1 MKKIES
7 QFQDGL
13 RELLSEKPLEEI
25 NVIALCELVKSNR
38 QTFYYHFRDI
48 SDVVD
53 STFLKAKVGYGKK
66 LLDYET
72 ILKEMLTYISQ
83 NWQYVSAINKSY
95 ASDKLY
101 SFLFSYFYTKIGTLL
116 KNHNMNGVEIV
127 RYISVL
133 SSQELIFWISNKR
146 KERSTMLS
154 KRLSTIWHYL
164 VNQYQSDLKRL
175 F

>member
-1 MKKIES
+1 MKTE
-7 QFQDGL
+7 QLFQEGL
-13 RELLSEKPLEEI
+13 RTLLKQKPLDEI
-25 NVIALCELVKSNR
+25 NVIMLCDFVKSNR

-66 LLDYET
+66 FLDYEP
-72 ILKEMLTYISQ
+72 ILKEMISYISE
-83 NWQYVSAINKSY
+83 NYQYVSSVNKSY

-101 SFLFSYFYTKIGTLL
+101 SFFFSYFYLKVGNLL
-116 KNHNMNGVEIV
+116 KNHRFFGQEIT

-133 SSQELIFWISNKR
+133 SAHELNFWISNKR
-146 KERSTMLS
+146 SEKNAALI
-154 KRLSTIWHYL
+154 KRLNTIWRYL
-164 VNQYQSDLKRL
+164 VTQYQSDIKRT

>member
-1 MKKIES
+1 MKIEPI
-7 QFQDGL
+7 FQEGL
-13 RELLSEKPLEEI
+13 KQLLKEKPLEEI
-25 NVIALCELVKSNR
+25 NVIMLCDLVKSNR

-53 STFLKAKVGYGKK
+53 STFLKVKIGYGKK
-66 LLDYET
+66 LLDYES
-72 ILKEMLTYISQ
+72 ILKEMFTYISQ
-83 NWQYVSAINKSY
+83 NWQYVNAINKSY

-101 SFLFSYFYTKIGTLL
+101 SFMFSYFYLKVGSLL
-116 KNHNMNGVEIV
+116 KNHNINGVEMT

-133 SSQELIFWISNKR
+133 SAHELIFWISNRR
-146 KERSTMLS
+146 KEKSTSLM

-175 F
+175 N

>member
-1 MKKIES
+1 MKTE
-7 QFQDGL
+7 QRFQEGL
-13 RELLSEKPLEEI
+13 KNLLKSKPLDEI
-25 NVIALCELVKSNR
+25 NVIMLCDYIKSNR

-66 LLDYET
+66 LLDYEP
-72 ILKEMLTYISQ
+72 ILKEMINYISTNYQYISQ
-83 NWQYVSAINKSY
+83 INKSY

-101 SFLFSYFYTKIGTLL
+101 SFFFSYFYLKVGNLL
-116 KNHNMNGVEIV
+116 KNHNYVGQEIT

-146 KERSTMLS
+146 KEKNVMLI
-154 KRLSTIWHYL
+154 KRLNTIWRYL
-164 VNQYQSDLKRL
+164 VTQYQSDLKRVI
-175 F
+175 

>member
-1 MKKIES
+1 MKTE
-7 QFQDGL
+7 QRFQEGL
-13 RELLSEKPLEEI
+13 KNLLKSKPLDEI
-25 NVIALCELVKSNR
+25 NVIMLCDYIKSNR

-66 LLDYET
+66 LLDYEP
-72 ILKEMLTYISQ
+72 ILKEMINYIST
-83 NWQYVSAINKSY
+83 NYQYVSQINKSY

-101 SFLFSYFYTKIGTLL
+101 SFFFSYFYLKVGNLL
-116 KNHNMNGVEIV
+116 KNHNYVGQEIT

-146 KERSTMLS
+146 KEKNVMLI
-154 KRLSTIWHYL
+154 KRLNTIWRYL
-164 VNQYQSDLKRL
+164 VTQYQSDLKRVI
-175 F
+175 